1 MIQII
6 KGEGSSGLMSR
17 GMNNEHAGYLS
28 CPQARNCLILR
39 PPGTVGQ
46 LYAIRCGG
54 CLAGHQMPVLQCTA
68 VYNQGLMPVMLAW
81 QYSALSQYDILFLWG
96 ETELLTWQS
105 ECWLLV
111 GDVVI
116 SPPGTA
122 ARLESC
128 LQWPGLLMI
137 QFRRSL
143 SSLASCGF
151 RFLCWT
157 LSSHIHIQYILEKI
171 KKSNEL
177 VIVDSGHFLFEFNDR
192 QNIKKLCE
200 RSVLMPRIFHQ

>member
-1 MIQII
+1 MVTPSLAMLRTKPTFSCGICACCTSLPRF
-6 KGEGSSGLMSR
+6 SSLM
-17 GMNNEHAGYLS
+17 
-28 CPQARNCLILR
+28 PCLVRITALY
-39 PPGTVGQ
+39 GTV
-46 LYAIRCGG
+46 LYFTALYCS
-54 CLAGHQMPVLQCTA
+54 VLQCTA

-81 QYSALSQYDILFLWG
+81 QYSALSQCDILFLWW

-171 KKSNEL
+171 KKSNDLE
-177 VIVDSGHFLFEFNDR
+177 IVDSGHFLFEFNDR
-192 QNIKKLCE
+192 QNIKIK
-200 RSVLMPRIFHQ
+200 

>member
-6 KGEGSSGLMSR
+6 KGGGARVWCPEGWT
-17 GMNNEHAGYLS
+17 MNMLATS
-28 CPQARNCLILR
+28 AVLR
-39 PPGTVGQ
+39 PVIVWFWDRLGLLSNCTRSEVEGAWLATRC
-46 LYAIRCGG
+46 LYCS
-54 CLAGHQMPVLQCTA
+54 VLQCTA

-177 VIVDSGHFLFEFNDR
+177 VIVDSGHLFF
-192 QNIKKLCE
+192 IW
-200 RSVLMPRIFHQ
+200 I